1 MGAHHIVVQ
10 GEEPEGRR
18 RSSLKEVST
27 TQLHLNMIS
36 KMNISVLV
44 VLVVI
49 SLMTLC
55 EAKPQCGLRWRGPC
69 RRSFKRG
76 MKNDAYDAFVAEK
89 VASELE
95 GTNANEL
102 KDEDLVSNLETELL
116 DIIKKS
122 KAIKR
127 FTE

>member
-1 MGAHHIVVQ
+1 MGTSHRRSRRRT
-10 GEEPEGRR
+10 EGKRR

-44 VLVVI
+44 VLVMV
-49 SLMTLC
+49 SLMTVC
-55 EAKPQCGLRWRGPC
+55 ETKPQCGLRWRGPC

-76 MKNDAYDAFVAEK
+76 IKNDAYDAFVAEK
-89 VASELE
+89 V
-95 GTNANEL
+95 ANEL